1 MTQQNPPAVRGF
13 VIERQDGQA
22 QLPGSLHTNR
32 KLSQWLSLQTPGRI
46 EILTG
51 KAELG
56 QGILTALRL
65 LAAEELDVD
74 LAQINLISASTLRG
88 PDEGVTSG
96 SLSVQDSGGA
106 IRHACA
112 HLRGL
117 AFQRAASQT
126 GVPSDAIT
134 VHAGVLHAAD
144 GRVLG
149 DYWQLLQNSD
159 LDIEYDGQ
167 YLPKQPHLRRLLGK
181 SDNARVDLQD
191 TVFGRARFIHDL
203 RWPDM
208 RHGRVVRAPS
218 LTAQLSGL
226 PTELLGQIPA
236 DVELWSDGSFVAV
249 VAQQE
254 HLAHTWSERVASALT
269 WQQPEQLPTQHNLPE
284 FLRQADHQTTVPFQQ
299 GQADWA
305 AQVDL
310 PGQRFKASFFK
321 PYLAHASIG
330 PSCAVA
336 RWDGSHLEI
345 WTHSQGI
352 HNLRDDIVLALA
364 KRLPDL
370 SRKDITVH
378 HIEGAGCYGHNGADD
393 VAFDAVLMALK
404 CPGVHVRVL
413 WTREDELAHAPLGA
427 AQSVQLQACVDPGG
441 QITHWQHE
449 LWANGY
455 SSRPGRARSSTLL
468 AASQMAGGEP
478 LPIAI
483 NPPLAAGGGADRN
496 AVPGYALA
504 NVNVINHRL
513 MVMPLRTSAMR
524 GLGAFANVFA
534 IESFMDEMAIATNQ
548 DPLAFRL
555 RHIQDE
561 RAKDVL
567 QTVVQRSKWWSS
579 ACEEGVGHGMA
590 WARYKNTGAW
600 CAVLARVEVGEQV
613 RVLNLDLAVDV
624 GMVVD
629 LDGVINQT
637 EGGALQS
644 LSWTLKEQVN
654 FDTQHVTSRDWV
666 NYPILRFNE
675 VPEVCV
681 HVLDRPDKAPLGAGE
696 AAQGPVAAALANA
709 VSQALG
715 LRLRQ
720 LPLTPDQ
727 LLMAIHA

>member
-1 MTQQNPPAVRGF
+1 
-13 VIERQDGQA
+13 
-22 QLPGSLHTNR
+22 
-32 KLSQWLSLQTPGRI
+32 
-46 EILTG
+46 
-51 KAELG
+51 
-56 QGILTALRL
+56 
-65 LAAEELDVD
+65 
-74 LAQINLISASTLRG
+74 
-88 PDEGVTSG
+88 
-96 SLSVQDSGGA
+96 
-106 IRHACA
+106 
-112 HLRGL
+112 
-117 AFQRAASQT
+117 
-126 GVPSDAIT
+126 
-134 VHAGVLHAAD
+134 
-144 GRVLG
+144 
-149 DYWQLLQNSD
+149 
-159 LDIEYDGQ
+159 
-167 YLPKQPHLRRLLGK
+167 
-181 SDNARVDLQD
+181 
-191 TVFGRARFIHDL
+191 
-203 RWPDM
+203 
-208 RHGRVVRAPS
+208 
-218 LTAQLSGL
+218 
-226 PTELLGQIPA
+226 LLGQIPT
-236 DVELWSDGSFVAV
+236 DVQLWADGSFVAV

-254 HLAHTWSERVASALT
+254 HLAHTWSERVAGALT
-269 WQQPEQLPTQHNLPE
+269 WQLPEQLPTQHNLPD
-284 FLRQADHQTTVPFQQ
+284 FLRQAEHQTTLPFQQ

-305 AQVDL
+305 AQAEL
-310 PGQRFKASFFK
+310 PGQRFEASFFK

-336 RWDGSHLEI
+336 RWNGTHLEI

-378 HIEGAGCYGHNGADD
+378 HVEGAGCYGHNGADD

-404 CPGVHVRVL
+404 NPGVHVRVL

-427 AQSVQLQACVDPGG
+427 AQSVQLQACVDPSG

-483 NPPLAAGGGADRN
+483 NPPLSAGGGADRN

-504 NVNVINHRL
+504 NLNVINHRL

-534 IESFMDEMAIATNQ
+534 IESFMDEIASATNQ

-555 RHIQDE
+555 RHMQDE

-567 QTVVQRSKWWSS
+567 QTVVQRSKWWSTPS
-579 ACEEGVGHGMA
+579 PEGVGHGMA

-654 FDTQHVTSRDWV
+654 FDTQHVTSRDWTS
-666 NYPILRFNE
+666 YPILRFNE

-709 VSQALG
+709 VSHALG

-727 LLMAIHA
+727 LLVAIHAEANS